1 MKWHGYLDQTDYWV
15 ILAILLISVIGL
27 VMVHSATY
35 NDPSTALFVWKQL
48 LWVILGLSWM
58 ALVTGYDYHDWL
70 NYSWWLYGFNIV
82 LLLVVLLVGKSAG
95 GAARW
100 IGVGPFQF
108 QPSELSKIILILALS
123 RYINDFGDQM
133 NDWRKVLGAYL
144 LIGIP
149 MLMIMKQPDLGT
161 SLTLVP
167 VLFAILFI
175 AGTPVKYLAYPVIAG
190 VILSPIAFSF
200 LKTYQ
205 KNRLLIFINPQ
216 SDPLGAGYN
225 VIQSIIAVG
234 SGGFLGKGWLKGTQT
249 QLDFLPANHTD
260 FAFSTFAEQFG
271 FIGCILVLVLFGFM
285 LVRMLGWTRYAK
297 DTQGILLIVG
307 VVTLLLGHVLINIG
321 MTIGIMP
328 VTGLPL
334 PMVSYGGSSY
344 LTFMTALGLA
354 INVHQ
359 RRYTY

>member
-15 ILAILLISVIGL
+15 ILSIVFISLIGII
-27 VMVHSATY
+27 MVHSATY
-35 NDPSTALFVWKQL
+35 SDPNTSAYIWKQI
-48 LWVILGLSWM
+48 LWVLLGLSWM
-58 ALVTGYDYHDWL
+58 LLVTGYDYHDWL
-70 NYSWWLYGFNIV
+70 NYAWWLYGFNFV
-82 LLLVVLLVGKSAG
+82 LLLIVLIVGKSAG

-108 QPSELSKIILILALS
+108 QPSELSKIILILSLS
-123 RYINDFGDQM
+123 RYLHDFGDQM
-133 NDWRKVLGAYL
+133 DDWKRVLGAYL

-167 VLFAILFI
+167 VLFAVLYV
-175 AGTPVKYLAYPVIAG
+175 AGTPIRFLTYPVVAG
-190 VILSPIAFSF
+190 ILFSPIAFSF

-216 SDPLGAGYN
+216 IDPLGAGYN
-225 VIQSIIAVG
+225 VIQSVIAVG
-234 SGGFLGKGWLKGTQT
+234 SGGIFGKGWLKGTQT

-271 FIGCILVLVLFGFM
+271 FIGSCLVLLAFGFM
-285 LVRMLGWTRYAK
+285 LIRMLGWTRYAK
-297 DTQGILLIVG
+297 DNQGIFIIVG
-307 VVTLLLGHVLINIG
+307 VATLILAHVLINIG

-334 PMVSYGGSSY
+334 PMISYGGSSY
-344 LTFMTALGLA
+344 MTFMTALGLA